1 VVSLPRIP
9 IIEELTKEPI
19 APGSNLLVEFDPAS
33 QWYNASLTIAAG
45 WIKTGGKADYNVSFE
60 PPDVLRSQLMRLGL
74 KVEEV
79 EHDGRLTIDDFYTV
93 TLGKKSGEK
102 VARQTLK
109 VSEMSIEWSRYLA
122 GPQTPE
128 LLRIV
133 DTVSTLSRY
142 NEDKA
147 WVEFCI
153 TRSLAR
159 SPIVKATWLA
169 GVTKGLHEPW
179 VYKQLESAHDG
190 IIDLDLDTSGDEPRN
205 MIRIRTLRNAHFDG
219 RWHHLKIGENFETIL
234 EE

>member
-1 VVSLPRIP
+1 MPRIP

-19 APGSNLLVEFDPAS
+19 PPGSNLLVEFDPAS

-45 WIKTGGKADYNVSFE
+45 WINTGGKVDYNVSFE
-60 PPDVLRSQLMRLGL
+60 PPNVLRSQFMRLGL
-74 KVEEV
+74 KVEEA
-79 EHDGRLTIDDFYTV
+79 ELDGRLTIDDFYTV
-93 TLGKKSGEK
+93 TLGKKSSER

-109 VSEMSIEWSRYLA
+109 VSEMSIEWSRILT
-122 GPQTPE
+122 GPQTPG

-159 SPIVKATWLA
+159 SPVVKATWLA
-169 GVTKGLHEPW
+169 GITKGLHEPW

-190 IIDLDLDTSGDEPRN
+190 IIDFDLDTSGDEPRN

-219 RWHHLKIGENFETIL
+219 RWHQLKIGKNFEATL
-234 EE
+234 EESPS